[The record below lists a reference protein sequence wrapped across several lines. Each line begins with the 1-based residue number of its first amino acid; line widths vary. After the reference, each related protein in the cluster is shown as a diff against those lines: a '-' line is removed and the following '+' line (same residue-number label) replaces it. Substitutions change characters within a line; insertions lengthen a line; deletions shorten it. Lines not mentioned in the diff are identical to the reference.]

1 MSKAVMLHNPRCSK
15 SRATLS
21 ILEKHDIKVE
31 LVEYLRNPPSP
42 EDLQEMCKLLRVSP
56 TAIIRIKEAR
66 FEELG
71 LSLEDQR
78 SDAEWCRILH
88 DNPGLLERP
97 IVRIGERA
105 VIGRPPENVLKLL
118 GLKEC
123 R

>member
-21 ILEKHDIKVE
+21 ILEKHDIEVE

-88 DNPGLLERP
+88 DNPVLLERS

>member
-1 MSKAVMLHNPRCSK
+1 MLHNPRCSK

-21 ILEKHDIKVE
+21 ILEKHDIEVE

-97 IVRIGERA
+97 IVKIGERA
-105 VIGRPPENVLKLL
+105 VVGRPPENVLKLL

>member
-1 MSKAVMLHNPRCSK
+1 M
-15 SRATLS
+15 
-21 ILEKHDIKVE
+21 
-31 LVEYLRNPPSP
+31 
-42 EDLQEMCKLLRVSP
+42 LRVSP

-97 IVRIGERA
+97 IVKIGERA
-105 VIGRPPENVLKLL
+105 VVGRPPENVLKLL
-118 GLKEC
+118 GLL
-123 R
+123 